1 MEILVAFSVLAGFLL
16 LGTLL
21 RAKLKFFQYIFLPAS
36 VIGGFIG
43 LIFSPMVMKSFAV
56 IPIPEDWL
64 TIYSL
69 LPGILIVPV
78 IASVPFG
85 VKFTR
90 VFGKQAKEEKNRI
103 GMNIDKKRS
112 STSRNVILLVFV
124 LFIVTQSQGVIGL
137 AIHYVFSLFSP
148 GTDFYPTFG
157 TEVAA
162 GFSGGHGTA
171 GVIGNLLHGMNEP
184 YWEVAQGVTVTMAT
198 FGIICGILIG
208 IAFINFASRKGH
220 TEFLSGPGEFSSS
233 MLKGY
238 ERDPEKR
245 ESIGQAT
252 TVSTSIDTLAFH
264 IAILLA
270 GSGLSYGLL
279 AWIKYIGIPILD
291 SIPVWAYAVIVMYGV
306 WWLMTQL
313 NVSWMIDKE
322 LMSKIASTFT
332 DFAVVAAIISIPIEA
347 VMSYFLP
354 VIITVLIALAVT
366 TYGTYW
372 LCRRLFKRF
381 WFERSMAVLGTTTGV
396 FITGLLLL
404 KMVDPEYKSTV
415 LTEYSI
421 SYSVN
426 SIFSFVIIPLMFGV
440 LISQGI
446 AIGLLVNIGIV
457 AIGAICLF
465 FYQRRKY
472 GASEVLER

>member
-1 MEILVAFSVLAGFLL
+1 ENLYKTDCKGGKRMEILVAFSVLAGFLL

-56 IPIPEDWL
+56 LPIPEDWL

-162 GFSGGHGTA
+162 GFSGGRGTA
-171 GVIGNLLHGMNEP
+171 GVIGNLLHGMNE
-184 YWEVAQGVTVTMAT
+184 
-198 FGIICGILIG
+198 
-208 IAFINFASRKGH
+208 
-220 TEFLSGPGEFSSS
+220 
-233 MLKGY
+233 
-238 ERDPEKR
+238 
-245 ESIGQAT
+245 
-252 TVSTSIDTLAFH
+252 
-264 IAILLA
+264 
-270 GSGLSYGLL
+270 
-279 AWIKYIGIPILD
+279 
-291 SIPVWAYAVIVMYGV
+291 
-306 WWLMTQL
+306 
-313 NVSWMIDKE
+313 
-322 LMSKIASTFT
+322 
-332 DFAVVAAIISIPIEA
+332 
-347 VMSYFLP
+347 
-354 VIITVLIALAVT
+354 
-366 TYGTYW
+366 
-372 LCRRLFKRF
+372 
-381 WFERSMAVLGTTTGV
+381 
-396 FITGLLLL
+396 
-404 KMVDPEYKSTV
+404 
-415 LTEYSI
+415 
-421 SYSVN
+421 
-426 SIFSFVIIPLMFGV
+426 
-440 LISQGI
+440 
-446 AIGLLVNIGIV
+446 
-457 AIGAICLF
+457 
-465 FYQRRKY
+465 
-472 GASEVLER
+472 